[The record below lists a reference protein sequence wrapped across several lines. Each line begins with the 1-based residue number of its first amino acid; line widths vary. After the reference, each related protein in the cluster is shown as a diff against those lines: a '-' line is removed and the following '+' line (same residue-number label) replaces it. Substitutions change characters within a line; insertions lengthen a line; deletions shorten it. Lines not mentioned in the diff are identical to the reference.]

1 MAMSR
6 PGRGLGGRRVAELG
20 MALGAACFGGV
31 VVLGALQHDTGW
43 GPTGPGAGYFPLRIG
58 LLLIGAAAVLALVQ
72 ILGSATGRFAEA
84 GALRRVGALLAPT
97 LVFGAAI
104 APLGAY
110 VPMALFLLWMARFQA
125 RARWP
130 VALGLAFGA
139 PAAFFLLFET
149 WLGVPLAKGPLEE
162 ALGIY

>member
-1 MAMSR
+1 MSR
-6 PGRGLGGRRVAELG
+6 PETGFGGRRVAELG

-58 LLLIGAAAVLALVQ
+58 LLLIGVAAILALVQ
-72 ILGSATGRFAEA
+72 LRGVAGRFAEP
-84 GALRRVGALLAPT
+84 GALRRVGRLLAPT

-130 VALGLAFGA
+130 VALSLALGA

>member
-1 MAMSR
+1 
-6 PGRGLGGRRVAELG
+6 
-20 MALGAACFGGV
+20 MALAAAGFGAV
-31 VVLGALQHDTGW
+31 VVFGALQHDVGW

-58 LLLIGAAAVLALVQ
+58 LLLIGIASLLTLRQVLA
-72 ILGSATGRFAEA
+72 GAPGRFSE
-84 GALRRVGALLAPT
+84 VGALARVRALFVPT

-110 VPMALFLLWMARFQA
+110 APMMLYLLWMARRTA
-125 RARWP
+125 RAGWAMSLLVAIAMP
-130 VALGLAFGA
+130 VG
-139 PAAFFLLFET
+139 FFLMFEV

>member
-1 MAMSR
+1 
-6 PGRGLGGRRVAELG
+6 
-20 MALGAACFGGV
+20 MALAAAAFGGV
-31 VVLGALQHDTGW
+31 VIAGALQHDVGW

-58 LLLIGAAAVLALVQ
+58 LLLVGVALLLALTHALAGV
-72 ILGSATGRFAEA
+72 AGRFAEP
-84 GALRRVGALLAPT
+84 GAMRRVGALLLPT
-97 LVFGAAI
+97 VVFGAAI

-110 VPMALFLLWMARFQA
+110 VPMTLYLLWMARVQA

-130 VALGLAFGA
+130 VALAVALGT

-149 WLGVPLAKGPLEE
+149 WLTVPLAKGPLEE